1 MKIKTTAGEVV
12 ITRSHKNGLYY
23 LLAITALLLSILM
36 SFTFG
41 AAETSPLA
49 IIQCLSG
56 QCADQFEQTLV
67 WQIRLPRILAA
78 LFCGAGL
85 AVAGAVLQNTTRN
98 PLAEPYLFGVVSGAG
113 LGATIVSILVPE
125 QAAFYLPFAAF
136 LGAVCAICL
145 VMVVGLS
152 AHAKRAESFILA
164 GVAISFM
171 FSAISQ
177 FLLYMGDPFAT
188 NRIMFWLMGSLA
200 RVEMGNVAI
209 IAPVIIICISTV
221 MLFHRHL
228 DALLLGDENA
238 QSLGISVSLL
248 RMLMLGICAAL
259 TATLVAYCGGIG
271 FVGLMIPHIV
281 RHWFGATTAKLIIG
295 CVLVGSIFLIWVDVI
310 ARTLMVGQELPIG
323 IITSILGSI
332 FFLFIMLKK
341 QQ

>member
-1 MKIKTTAGEVV
+1 M
-12 ITRSHKNGLYY
+12 
-23 LLAITALLLSILM
+23 ALLLSILL

-41 AAETSPLA
+41 AAQTSA
-49 IIQCLSG
+49 WSIVQCLAGHCS
-56 QCADQFEQTLV
+56 DEFEQTLI

-113 LGATIVSILVPE
+113 LGATLVSIIAPE
-125 QAAFYLPFAAF
+125 QAAVFLPVAAF
-136 LGAVCAICL
+136 LGAVSAICI
-145 VMVVGLS
+145 VMIVGLS
-152 AHAKRAESFILA
+152 AQNKRVESFILA

-200 RVEMGNVAI
+200 RVEMSNIAI
-209 IAPVIIICISTV
+209 IAPVILICIGAV

-228 DALLLGDENA
+228 DALLLGDESA
-238 QSLGISVSLL
+238 QSLGVKVSLL

-271 FVGLMIPHIV
+271 FVGLMIPHMV

-295 CVLVGSIFLIWVDVI
+295 CVLIGSIFLIWVDVI

-341 QQ
+341 KH